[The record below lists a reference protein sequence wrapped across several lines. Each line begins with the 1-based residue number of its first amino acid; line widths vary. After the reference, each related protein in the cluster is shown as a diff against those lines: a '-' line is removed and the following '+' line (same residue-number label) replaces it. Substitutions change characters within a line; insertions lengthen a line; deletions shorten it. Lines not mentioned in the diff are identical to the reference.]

1 MRTKRQGLLGTRSA
15 RLALSARLAALCG
28 LGLAG
33 LAALLFSAAGA
44 AAPAGSTDLRITKTD
59 SPDPVH
65 VGSTLTYTIT
75 VENRGP
81 LTASGVTVADSLPK
95 GVDLVSAAAPS
106 GQCGQQARKITC
118 DLGTVG
124 FPAINYGGNPTV
136 TIAVTPRQA
145 GMITNTATVKARQK
159 DPVPANNSATA
170 TTRVLAVA
178 TCHGVPATI
187 TGTPGND
194 VLTGTGG
201 PDVIVALGGNDT
213 IHSLG
218 GRDLICAGAGN
229 DYVAAGSAADRVF
242 GGAGRDRLL
251 GRGGPD
257 VLKGNAGNDFL
268 KGGRGADRLRGGSGF
283 DRCAGGP
290 GADSIRGCERP

>member
-1 MRTKRQGLLGTRSA
+1 L
-15 RLALSARLAALCG
+15 ALCG
-28 LGLAG
+28 LGLAA
-33 LAALLFSAAGA
+33 LAALFFAAAGA

-75 VENRGP
+75 VENLGP
-81 LTASGVTVADSLPK
+81 DAATGVLVTDNLPK
-95 GVDLVSAAAPS
+95 GVDFASATAS
-106 GQCGQQARKITC
+106 VGQCTQKGGKVTC
-118 DLGTVG
+118 ALGML
-124 FPAINYGGNPTV
+124 PAPTIDYGAPPSV
-136 TIAVTPRQA
+136 TLAVIPRQA
-145 GMITNTATVKARQK
+145 GTIINTATVKGDQK
-159 DPVPANNSATA
+159 DKASKNNKATA
-170 TTRVLAVA
+170 TTRVLGAV
-178 TCHGVPATI
+178 TCRGVAATI

-194 VLTGTGG
+194 ILTGTGG
-201 PDVIVALGGNDT
+201 PDVIAALGGNDT

-257 VLKGNAGNDFL
+257 VIKAGAGNDVL
-268 KGGRGADRLRGGSGF
+268 KGGRAADRLRGGSGF
-283 DRCAGGP
+283 DRCSAGA